1 MVGEICYFDLQK
13 NLKKLKDTFFDR
25 KNDKKNFL
33 V

>member
-1 MVGEICYFDLQK
+1 MVGEIRYFGLQK
-13 NLKKLKDTFFDR
+13 NLKKLKDTFYDC